1 MLTVSE
7 NSENT
12 YITIAEADELITTHL
27 DKYNGLRLFWE
38 ILDDK
43 EKEQYLTRSIEQ
55 METLVYPGRK
65 SRPMQPL
72 TFPRAPSVEVPK
84 EIKLAQAYNALGFL
98 NADMKEAGEET
109 RKLYARFGVHLG
121 VVNASDGAIFNE
133 MPTVKQVNLASKK
146 AAQIVNKY
154 VRGGFRMR

>member
-1 MLTVSE
+1 MLTV
-7 NSENT
+7 SENT
-12 YITIAEADELITTHL
+12 YITIVEADELIATHL

-38 ILDDK
+38 ILDEE
-43 EKEQYLTRSIEQ
+43 EKEGYLKRAVEE

-98 NADMKEAGEET
+98 NSDMKEAGEENK
-109 RKLYARFGVHLG
+109 KLYARFGVHLG
-121 VVNASDGAIFNE
+121 VLNGENAAVLNE
-133 MPTVKQVNLASKK
+133 TPITRQVSLASKK
-146 AAQIVNKY
+146 AAQIVVKY

>member
-1 MLTVSE
+1 MLTV
-7 NSENT
+7 SENT
-12 YITIAEADELITTHL
+12 YITIVEADELIAMHL

-38 ILDDK
+38 ILDDE

-98 NADMKEAGEET
+98 NADMKEAREET
-109 RKLYARFGVHLG
+109 QKLYARFGVHLDVMG
-121 VVNASDGAIFNE
+121 ASDGAILGE
-133 MPTVKQVNLASKK
+133 TLTVKQVNLASKR

-154 VRGGFRMR
+154 IRGGFRMR

>member
-7 NSENT
+7 NT
-12 YITIAEADELITTHL
+12 YINIDEADELIATHL
-27 DKYNGLRLFWE
+27 DEYNGLRLFWE

-43 EKEQYLTRSIEQ
+43 EKEKYLTRSIEQ

-65 SRPMQPL
+65 SDPTRSL
-72 TFPRAPSVEVPK
+72 SFPRAPSVEVPK

-98 NADMKEAGEET
+98 NADMKEAGEESQ
-109 RKLYARFGVHLG
+109 KLYARFGVHLG
-121 VVNASDGAIFNE
+121 VVSTSEGALNE
-133 MPTVKQVNLASKK
+133 NPAPKQVSLASKK
-146 AAQIVNKY
+146 AAQIIKKY

>member
-1 MLTVSE
+1 MLTV
-7 NSENT
+7 SENT
-12 YITIAEADELITTHL
+12 YITIAEADELIATHL

-38 ILDDK
+38 ILDDE
-43 EKEQYLTRSIEQ
+43 EKEQYLTRSIDQ

-65 SRPMQPL
+65 GCPMQPL

-98 NADMKEAGEET
+98 NLDIKEAGKET
-109 RKLYARFGVHLG
+109 QKLYARFGVTFGPVDATNG
-121 VVNASDGAIFNE
+121 VILNETQGVNRFTLE
-133 MPTVKQVNLASKK
+133 SKK
-146 AAQIVNKY
+146 ATQIVNKY